1 MLIDWFTVIAQLVN
15 FVVLV
20 LLLKRFLY
28 KPILDAIDAREK
40 RIADEIAQA
49 ASKQADA
56 TRQKDEFHAKNVEFD
71 RQRESLIADAV
82 KEAAGERQK
91 LVEQA
96 RKQFEDLRAQQNET
110 LLRERENI
118 GRQLVERT
126 SEEVISIARKTLTD
140 LASANLEECMLDA
153 FVKRI
158 KALSAGEKAQLMET
172 FNASP
177 RTVKVRSSFDLPE
190 AGRAAIGSAL
200 NEVLSLMADLSFETA
215 SDLVCGI
222 ELVTKGFKTSW
233 SIASYLGSLEDVVSE
248 TLKEE
253 HAN

>member
-49 ASKQADA
+49 ALKQAEA
-56 TRQKDEFHAKNVEFD
+56 TKQQDEFQAKNVEFD
-71 RQRESLIADAV
+71 RQRETLLAEAV

-91 LVEQA
+91 LVDQA
-96 RKQFEDLRAQQNET
+96 RKQFEDLRAEQNET

-118 GRQLVERT
+118 GRELVART

-140 LASANLEECMLDA
+140 LASASLEECMVDA

-158 KALSAGEKAQLMET
+158 GALSADEKAQLKDA

-177 RTVKVRSSFDLPE
+177 RTVKVRSSFDIPE
-190 AGRAAIGSAL
+190 AGRAAISCAL
-200 NEVLSLMADLSFETA
+200 NEVLALKAEVSFETA
-215 SDLVCGI
+215 SDLLCGI
-222 ELVTKGFKTSW
+222 ELVTNGFKTSW

-248 TLKEE
+248 TLKVE